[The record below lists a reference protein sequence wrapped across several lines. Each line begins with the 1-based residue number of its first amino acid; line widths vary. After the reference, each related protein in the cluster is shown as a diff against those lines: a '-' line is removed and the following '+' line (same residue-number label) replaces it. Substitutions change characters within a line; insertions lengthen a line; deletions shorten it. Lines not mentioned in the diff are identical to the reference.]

1 MLLDKVLRP
10 HVENR
15 NGRIVDCLLFLQ
27 PANRYW
33 AERRGQPRQNGEN
46 HGLQR

>member
-15 NGRIVDCLLFLQ
+15 NGRIVDCCFCSQ
-27 PANRYW
+27 SRDTGP
-33 AERRGQPRQNGEN
+33 RRGQPRRNGEN
-46 HGLQR
+46 DGLQR